1 MTVITVRYRFFS
13 VDLRRQFLKRMHDGY
28 GCKIRTYAEGPD
40 GAELGITRVQYAFN
54 TPEGAKAFHKPYE
67 DSNPADGYGNTLN
80 SWGSSEEGDGMS
92 IRADMKREHEEME
105 QARVS
110 YELPKGG
117 TGLVPPQ
124 HLDITDTT
132 LKVACG
138 GGLASDPILMD
149 ANGRV
154 LTHDAEAREQIAALT
169 ARVEALEAAGKR

>member
-1 MTVITVRYRFFS
+1 
-13 VDLRRQFLKRMHDGY
+13 
-28 GCKIRTYAEGPD
+28 
-40 GAELGITRVQYAFN
+40 
-54 TPEGAKAFHKPYE
+54 
-67 DSNPADGYGNTLN
+67 
-80 SWGSSEEGDGMS
+80 MS